1 MLARVKSGALRG
13 VDDYLVEVEVDLSP
27 GDSKVF
33 TVGLP
38 EIAVR
43 ESKDRVR
50 AALRN
55 SGYKF
60 PRGRITINLAPA
72 DVRKEGTGFDLP
84 VAVGLLAAQ
93 GVVPPESLENYLIF
107 GELSLDGRLRPTR
120 GVLSMALATRD
131 AKLAL
136 ILPQENAREAGVVQG
151 VDVYAA
157 DTLAQVVEFLAG
169 RESLTPM
176 APPEPEALTW
186 DPAEDLDFREVKGQ
200 EPVKRALLIAAAG
213 SHNVLMVG
221 PPGAGK
227 TMLARRLPSI
237 LPPLGFEEALETS
250 KVYSIL
256 GLLPRDKAL
265 VTTRPFRSPHHT
277 ISDAG
282 LIGGGP
288 NPRPGEVSL
297 AHYGVLFLDE
307 LPEFKRSTL
316 EVLRQP
322 LEEGRVTISRAATSL
337 TYPARFMLVAAMNPC
352 PCGYY
357 GDPRR
362 ACACTPRQIN
372 QYRGRISGP
381 LLDRIDIQIQV
392 PGVRF
397 QELAATEGGD
407 GSEKLRQRVETA
419 KGVQARRFV
428 KSRIYANAHMTSR
441 LVKQHCPLGP
451 DAQKLLEAAMERLG
465 LSARAYHRILKIA
478 RTIADLEGEANVAPA
493 HVAEAIQY
501 RTLDRQFSSEKGA
514 MFVKEVSQQYF
525 AKMETDTFFIKK

>member
-13 VDDYLVEVEVDLSP
+13 VDAYLVEVEVDIAP
-27 GDSKVF
+27 GMRAF
-33 TVGLP
+33 TTVGLP

-43 ESKDRVR
+43 ESKDRVQ

-55 SGYKF
+55 SGYRF
-60 PRGRITINLAPA
+60 PGTRITINLAPA

-93 GVVPPESLENYLIF
+93 GVVPPESLENYLVF
-107 GELSLDGRLRPTR
+107 GELSLDGRLKPTR
-120 GVLSMALATRD
+120 GVLSMALATRE

-151 VDVYAA
+151 IDVYAV

-169 RESLTPM
+169 RLILTPV
-176 APPEPEALTW
+176 PPLEPETLAW
-186 DPAEDLDFREVKGQ
+186 DPGEDLDFREVKGQ

-213 SHNVLMVG
+213 GHNVLMVG

-237 LPPLGFEEALETS
+237 LPPLGFEEAIETS
-250 KVYSIL
+250 KVYSIM
-256 GLLPRDKAL
+256 GLLPPGRAL

-282 LIGGGP
+282 LIGGGTT
-288 NPRPGEVSL
+288 PRPGEVSL

-357 GDPRR
+357 GDPKR
-362 ACACTPRQIN
+362 ACACTPKQISH
-372 QYRGRISGP
+372 YRGRISGP
-381 LLDRIDIQIQV
+381 LLDRIDLQVQV
-392 PGVRF
+392 PAVRF

-407 GSEKLRQRVETA
+407 GSPELRARVEQA
-419 KGVQARRFV
+419 KGVQARRFA
-428 KSRIYANAHMTSR
+428 KSRIFANAHMTSR

-451 DAQKLLEAAMERLG
+451 EAQRLLEAAMERLG

-478 RTIADLEGEANVAPA
+478 RTIADLEGVANITPA

-501 RTLDRQFSSEKGA
+501 RTLDRKF
-514 MFVKEVSQQYF
+514 
-525 AKMETDTFFIKK
+525 TP